1 MGIFP
6 KNHTPKPY
14 RVPVPIRPN
23 SSLYFSANL
32 WYIKSKQ
39 LFSMEARHE
48 RWIFKGSSCHAKGQ
62 GG

>member
-1 MGIFP
+1 MGEFSP
-6 KNHTPKPY
+6 NSSLVY
-14 RVPVPIRPN
+14 APIPPN

>member
-6 KNHTPKPY
+6 QNHTPKPY

-39 LFSMEARHE
+39 LFSMEARDE
-48 RWIFKGSSCHAKGQ
+48 RWIF
-62 GG
+62 